1 MFLKN
6 YLEQFGNK
14 KIKLFVD
21 MDGVIADYDVG
32 VPSGYDK
39 KRPLYTSLDKLK
51 LISKMDNVELNIL
64 SVTRMSEGFDEK
76 NTWLDKYAPFFEK
89 ENRTILSREDNEF
102 MSSSDLK
109 AQYLEK
115 IERDDGVIVVID
127 DDPLILKKIGDTSKD
142 IYRLK
147 DTALVD

>member
-6 YLEQFGNK
+6 YLEQFGDK

-51 LISKMDNVELNIL
+51 VISKMNNVELNIL
-64 SVTRMSEGFDEK
+64 SVTRMSEGFHEK
-76 NTWLDKYAPFFEK
+76 NKWLDRYAPFFEN

-127 DDPLILKKIGDTSKD
+127 DDPLILNKIGNTSKD